1 VARCGF
7 AVAAPN
13 LGPFANPAEIV
24 SLAQLAENAG
34 WDGFFLWD
42 HLLWTWPEPTDVIA
56 PWPVLGAI
64 AQTTTRLMIGT
75 MVTPVARRRPWQL
88 AREVITLDHLSRG
101 RVMLGVGLGSPD
113 EDFTPFWPLPT
124 NGPPPT
130 PRELQVAELRDRW
143 RRFHDGLQLL
153 NLNQA

>member
-1 VARCGF
+1 MARCGF

-64 AQTTTRLMIGT
+64 ADS
-75 MVTPVARRRPWQL
+75 A
-88 AREVITLDHLSRG
+88 
-101 RVMLGVGLGSPD
+101 
-113 EDFTPFWPLPT
+113 
-124 NGPPPT
+124 PPT
-130 PRELQVAELRDRW
+130 RTSHPSGRFPPMGPRQHPESSKWQNSATAGGASTMACS
-143 RRFHDGLQLL
+143 F
-153 NLNQA
+153 